1 MAVIPLFTKRTA
13 NFTNLTAN
21 TSETQVA
28 VKQVACDQFRQGMLI
43 IRAHTRDI
51 AQSGSS
57 IAIMAQVT
65 SPSPEDP
72 SQSFDSA
79 SIGIAT
85 LSNGST
91 LTMSNVALS
100 NMGGYLKISIIGTRS
115 ASGGNVTAD
124 ISADL
129 VLTP

>member
-1 MAVIPLFTKRTA
+1 VPIIPLFTKRLA

-28 VKQVACDQFRQGMLI
+28 VKQVQVDGYRQGMI
-43 IRAHTRDI
+43 VIRAHTRDL
-51 AQSGSS
+51 ASAGSS

-65 SPSPEDP
+65 APTAEDP
-72 SQSFDSA
+72 SQNFDSA

-85 LSNGST
+85 ISNGST
-91 LTMSNVALS
+91 ATMANVALS
-100 NMGGYLKISIIGTRS
+100 NMGGYLKISVIGTRS
-115 ASGGNVTAD
+115 ASGGNASAE

-129 VLTP
+129 ILTP